1 MSSFKKLK
9 ILYNKTGKLNCY
21 NTEMHRVRHFFE
33 CYSAFTLRQIIPLIF
48 SLLLDPPQLP
58 NCKVNDISI
67 WSSYILIVSQVL
79 TWLFD
84 FPLSTPDGN
93 LSSWGVFI
101 RHSRVWR
108 ERQDL
113 RWVSGNG
120 FLVSFVLNTRKLQ
133 TWKIVCSSFSAIR
146 VCSLHTRT
154 RELAW
159 HVSFTRNT

>member
-1 MSSFKKLK
+1 MAGNFKMSSFKKLK

-21 NTEMHRVRHFFE
+21 NTEIHRVRHFFE

-93 LSSWGVFI
+93 LSSWGSSSVTHVYDGKGKTWDEFPVTDFLPLLFWT
-101 RHSRVWR
+101 HGNYKP
-108 ERQDL
+108 ERL
-113 RWVSGNG
+113 
-120 FLVSFVLNTRKLQ
+120 F
-133 TWKIVCSSFSAIR
+133 A
-146 VCSLHTRT
+146 LHFRP
-154 RELAW
+154 
-159 HVSFTRNT
+159 